1 MLAGSLALL
10 LLAQAP
16 ALPAD
21 GAAPAGPTV
30 AASARVAPATG
41 PVAVVATAGK
51 SAVGIGEPFAIEVRA
66 SGPAG
71 TTYTFPGEL
80 SDDTV
85 DLRTPPADPK
95 SAPPAPGV
103 HRYQAS
109 VFSLNQA
116 QIPPI
121 PVRYRLP
128 DGTAGE
134 AATAPL
140 DLKVTSVLPKDPEQQ
155 KPADIRGPLPVSI
168 GPAFWI
174 ALAALVVCLAALA
187 AWLARR
193 RRRPTPAAA
202 APAAPPVPP
211 DAEALRALD
220 ALAASGLLASG
231 EYRAFYIQL
240 TAVAKRYL
248 ERRLGA
254 PVLEMTTA
262 ETLAFL
268 RGHPSADDLLPTV
281 RDVAGAADR
290 IKFARGE
297 GLVAEAERHLGAVR
311 RLVATLEER
320 LTPRPPLADGRAA

>member
-1 MLAGSLALL
+1 MAAGLLALL
-10 LLAQAP
+10 LLAQ
-16 ALPAD
+16 
-21 GAAPAGPTV
+21 
-30 AASARVAPATG
+30 APATG
-41 PVAVVATAGK
+41 PVAVVATASK
-51 SAVGIGEPFAIEVRA
+51 SEVGIGELFAIEVRA

-80 SDDTV
+80 GDDTV

-95 SAPPAPGV
+95 SAPPVPGV

-116 QIPPI
+116 QVPPI

-140 DLKVTSVLPKDPEQQ
+140 DLKVASVLPKDPERQ

-168 GPAFWI
+168 GRAFWLALT
-174 ALAALVVCLAALA
+174 ALAVCLAALA
-187 AWLARR
+187 VWLVRR
-193 RRRPTPAAA
+193 RRRPAAA
-202 APAAPPVPP
+202 AAVAAAPPVPP
-211 DAEALRALD
+211 DVEALRALD
-220 ALAASGLLASG
+220 VLASSGLLASG
-231 EYRAFYIQL
+231 ECRAFYIQL

-268 RGHPSADDLLPTV
+268 RGHPSADDLLSTV
-281 RDVAGAADR
+281 REVAYAADR

-297 GLVAEAERHLGAVR
+297 GLVTEAERHLAAVR
-311 RLVATLEER
+311 QLVATLEQR
-320 LTPRPPLADGRAA
+320 LLPRPPLADGEAA

>member
-1 MLAGSLALL
+1 MAAGLLAAL

-16 ALPAD
+16 APPAA

-30 AASARVAPATG
+30 AASATVAPAAG
-41 PVAVVATAGK
+41 PVTVTATAGR
-51 SAVGIGEPFAIEVRA
+51 SAVGIGEPFALEVRA

-71 TTYTFPGEL
+71 TTYTFVSEL

-85 DLRTPPADPK
+85 DLRTPPDDPK
-95 SAPPAPGV
+95 SGPPAPGV
-103 HRYQAS
+103 HRYQAA

-128 DGTAGE
+128 DGTVGE

-140 DLKVTSVLPKDPEQQ
+140 DLKVASVLPKDPEQQ

-168 GPAFWI
+168 GRAFWI
-174 ALAALVVCLAALA
+174 ALAALVVCLAALV
-187 AWLARR
+187 AWLVRR
-193 RRRPTPAAA
+193 RRRPAASQVVPEA
-202 APAAPPVPP
+202 ALVPP
-211 DAEALRALD
+211 DVEALRALD
-220 ALAASGLLASG
+220 ALAVSGLLASG
-231 EYRAFYIQL
+231 EYRAYYIQL

-262 ETLAFL
+262 ETLALL

-281 RDVAGAADR
+281 RDVASAADR

-311 RLVATLEER
+311 QLVATLEER
-320 LTPRPPLADGRAA
+320 LTPRPPLAEGQAA